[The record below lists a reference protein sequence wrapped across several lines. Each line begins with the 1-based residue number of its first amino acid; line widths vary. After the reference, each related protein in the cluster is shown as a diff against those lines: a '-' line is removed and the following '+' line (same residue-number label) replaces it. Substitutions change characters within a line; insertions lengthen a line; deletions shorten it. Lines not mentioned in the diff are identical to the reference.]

1 MTAIVSLQLAFICL
15 LLLTALEPQVLLF
28 SMMGTQHARILQGH
42 FNGIELVIHRSKLY
56 DFQHE
61 NAALLEFFAQL
72 FLSSPAG
79 ETKPE

>member
-28 SMMGTQHARILQGH
+28 SMMGTQHARILQAH
-42 FNGIELVIHRSKLY
+42 FNGTELVIHRSTLY
-56 DFQHE
+56 DFRHDD
-61 NAALLEFFAQL
+61 AALLELFAQW
-72 FLSSPAG
+72 FLSSPVG